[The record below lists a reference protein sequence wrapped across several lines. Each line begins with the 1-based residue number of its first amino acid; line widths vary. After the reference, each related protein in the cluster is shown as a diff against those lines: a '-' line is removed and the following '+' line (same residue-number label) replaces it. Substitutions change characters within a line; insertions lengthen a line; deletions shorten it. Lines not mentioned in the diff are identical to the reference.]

1 MASTDP
7 KEMTMPQTYA
17 QTHAQNRHHAGR
29 NPREH
34 GAPLKDHEDEQE
46 KAVESGTQAS
56 PAGEVA
62 STQEGGMTSRGGDQ
76 KASTERAAP
85 DSSGGTSESGG
96 VKAAGSEK
104 EVSHPEPAEH
114 NDSEKS
120 KLPER
125 GDAQRKQAPNDRP
138 GKKSGEGET
147 PVG

>member
-1 MASTDP
+1 
-7 KEMTMPQTYA
+7 MPQTYA

-34 GAPLKDHEDEQE
+34 GAPLKDHEAEQE
-46 KAVESGTQAS
+46 KAVESGTLAS

-62 STQEGGMTSRGGDQ
+62 STQEAGMASRGGGQ
-76 KASTERAAP
+76 KASPETAAP
-85 DSSGGTSESGG
+85 DLSGTTGQSDG
-96 VKAAGSEK
+96 VKAAELEK
-104 EVSHPEPAEH
+104 EIHHPEPAEH

-138 GKKSGEGET
+138 GKKSGEGEA